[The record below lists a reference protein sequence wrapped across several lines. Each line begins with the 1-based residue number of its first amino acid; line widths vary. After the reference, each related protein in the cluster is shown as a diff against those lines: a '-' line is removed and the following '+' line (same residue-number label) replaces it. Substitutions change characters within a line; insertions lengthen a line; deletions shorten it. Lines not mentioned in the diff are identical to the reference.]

1 MITTAIRPAIEKEIR
16 KIIAER
22 LQNYDVESVRIEP
35 REDATGDDAIFIDIR
50 YRLVAREFDP
60 GLNSTVRSAVI
71 ESLFAHGET
80 RFPYIRHHLAAG
92 QRLKT

>member
-16 KIIAER
+16 KIIAEQ
-22 LQNYDVESVRIEP
+22 LTDYDVETVRIEA

-50 YRLVAREFDP
+50 YRLVSTEFDP
-60 GLNSTVRSAVI
+60 ALNSSVRAAVI
-71 ESLFAHGET
+71 EHLFAHGET

-92 QRLKT
+92 QRLKS